1 MLLFKL
7 HLKKRQGMILFINY
21 KAHGSVK
28 GDLTCYGILINK
40 TVLYT
45 TLQARHCSK
54 ELHFG
59 RKKKSHY
66 LKSLKKPWENPPDT
80 N

>member
-1 MLLFKL
+1 M
-7 HLKKRQGMILFINY
+7 
-21 KAHGSVK
+21 K
-28 GDLTCYGILINK
+28 GDLTCYTVLINM
-40 TVLYT
+40 TILYT

-66 LKSLKKPWENPPDT
+66 LTSLKKPWENP
-80 N
+80 